1 MVIKILWFIKKCKD
15 IGGISST
22 FFKKTHF
29 LKDFIFKQR
38 TWISENQENH
48 EISQCNSER
57 QGEAL
62 SLSATL
68 PNTNFFL
75 PFIDTNRVTDCPNKY
90 TNFSKMN
97 VGFEKQINLKNN

>member
-1 MVIKILWFIKKCKD
+1 MK
-15 IGGISST
+15 T
-22 FFKKTHF
+22 KKTMRLVNAT
-29 LKDFIFKQR
+29 LKGK
-38 TWISENQENH
+38 
-48 EISQCNSER
+48 ER
-57 QGEAL
+57 L